1 MKIILII
8 ALFAI
13 FLVSVNFTETQALRQ
28 EAGTPV
34 VEISPGETKTF
45 TWTLISDEP
54 DSTITIQ
61 MGSDRHGK
69 EFLSFPE
76 TVELGPMEGKAIEI
90 TVTIP
95 FDHPGGVTINPIVTG
110 TQAGEPGGATIIN
123 IQAFKRVEI
132 IILQNE
138 NPDYWSNTAYDP
150 PEEVQMEV
158 EEEEKVVEEKE
169 EAEPF
174 TITQPSEA
182 QEEEGGCLIATATY
196 GSEMAQQVQLL
207 REIRDDKLL
216 STSSGSAFMTGF
228 NSLYYSFSPT
238 IADWERQSPVF
249 KEAVKITITPLITS
263 LSILNHVDVNSES
276 DVLGYGISLI
286 LLNIGMYIV
295 APIALVTTIKTKIQ
309 KNSKQ

>member
-1 MKIILII
+1 MKIFLII
-8 ALFAI
+8 ALFAV
-13 FLVSVNFTETQALRQ
+13 FLASQTFTESQALRQ

-34 VEISPGETKTF
+34 VEISPGESKTF
-45 TWTLISDEP
+45 TFTVISDEP
-54 DSTITIQ
+54 DSTIELV

-76 TVELGPMEGKAIEI
+76 TVELGPLEGKSIEI

-95 FDHPGGVTINPIVTG
+95 HDHPGGVTINPIVTA
-110 TQAGEPGGATIIN
+110 TQLGEPGSAGIIN
-123 IQAFKRVEI
+123 IQAFKRAEI

-138 NPDYWSNTAYDP
+138 NEQYWSNTAYDP

-174 TITQPSEA
+174 VIINPEA
-182 QEEEGGCLIATATY
+182 ETQEETQEEGGGCLIATATY

-216 STSSGSAFMTGF
+216 STSSGSAFMSGF
-228 NSLYYSFSPT
+228 NSLYYAFSPT
-238 IADWERQSPVF
+238 IADLERQSPIF
-249 KEAVKITITPLITS
+249 KEAVKLSITPLITS
-263 LSILNHVDVNSES
+263 LSILNHVDFESEAE
-276 DVLGYGISLI
+276 VLGYGISLI
-286 LLNIGMYIV
+286 ILNAGMYFV
-295 APIALVTTIKTKIQ
+295 APAIIISILRKRF
-309 KNSKQ
+309 